1 MKQYQTIQGDMW
13 DSIAKKVYG
22 TEKAMELL
30 MQANP
35 AYLDTAVFCGGCD
48 IASAPIY
55 CTGAGKYDGATVEK
69 AIVLEMMENEKIDD
83 CQENEP

>member
-35 AYLDTAVFCGGCD
+35 TYLDTAVFGV
-48 IASAPIY
+48 
-55 CTGAGKYDGATVEK
+55 GAILHLPQFTAQE
-69 AIVLEMMENEKIDD
+69 
-83 CQENEP
+83 QENTMVPPWRR

>member
-30 MQANP
+30 MQTNP
-35 AYLDTAVFCGGCD
+35 EYLDTAVF
-48 IASAPIY
+48 
-55 CTGAGKYDGATVEK
+55 GAG
-69 AIVLEMMENEKIDD
+69 AILHLPQFTAQE
-83 CQENEP
+83 QENTMVPPWRR

>member
-35 AYLDTAVFCGGCD
+35 TYLDTA
-48 IASAPIY
+48 AQ
-55 CTGAGKYDGATVEK
+55 E
-69 AIVLEMMENEKIDD
+69 
-83 CQENEP
+83 QENTMVPPWRR

>member
-35 AYLDTAVFCGGCD
+35 EYLDMAVF
-48 IASAPIY
+48 
-55 CTGAGKYDGATVEK
+55 GAG
-69 AIVLEMMENEKIDD
+69 AILHLPQFTAQE
-83 CQENEP
+83 QENTMVPPWRRQSF

>member
-35 AYLDTAVFCGGCD
+35 TYLDTAAF
-48 IASAPIY
+48 
-55 CTGAGKYDGATVEK
+55 GAG
-69 AIVLEMMENEKIDD
+69 AILHLPQFTAQE
-83 CQENEP
+83 QENTMVPPWRR

>member
-30 MQANP
+30 MQENP
-35 AYLDTAVFCGGCD
+35 TYLDTAVF
-48 IASAPIY
+48 
-55 CTGAGKYDGATVEK
+55 GAG
-69 AIVLEMMENEKIDD
+69 AILHLPQFTAQE
-83 CQENEP
+83 QENTMVPPWRR

>member
-35 AYLDTAVFCGGCD
+35 EYLDTAVL
-48 IASAPIY
+48 
-55 CTGAGKYDGATVEK
+55 GAG
-69 AIVLEMMENEKIDD
+69 AILHLPQFTAQE
-83 CQENEP
+83 QENMMVPPWRR

>member
-35 AYLDTAVFCGGCD
+35 EYLGTAVF
-48 IASAPIY
+48 
-55 CTGAGKYDGATVEK
+55 GAGAILYLPQFAAQEK
-69 AIVLEMMENEKIDD
+69 KGTESVPPWRR
-83 CQENEP
+83 QSV

>member
-35 AYLDTAVFCGGCD
+35 EYLDTAVFEAGA
-48 IASAPIY
+48 ILHLPQFTAKEQESTMAPPWRR
-55 CTGAGKYDGATVEK
+55 
-69 AIVLEMMENEKIDD
+69 
-83 CQENEP
+83 QSF

>member
-35 AYLDTAVFCGGCD
+35 EYLDTAVF
-48 IASAPIY
+48 
-55 CTGAGKYDGATVEK
+55 GAD
-69 AIVLEMMENEKIDD
+69 AILHLPQFTAKE
-83 CQENEP
+83 QENTMVPPWRRQSF

>member
-35 AYLDTAVFCGGCD
+35 AYLDTAVFGAG
-48 IASAPIY
+48 A
-55 CTGAGKYDGATVEK
+55 TGARKYDDAT
-69 AIVLEMMENEKIDD
+69 LEEMRT
-83 CQENEP
+83 

>member
-1 MKQYQTIQGDMW
+1 MW

-35 AYLDTAVFCGGCD
+35 TYLYTEVF
-48 IASAPIY
+48 
-55 CTGAGKYDGATVEK
+55 GAG
-69 AIVLEMMENEKIDD
+69 AILHLPQFTAQE
-83 CQENEP
+83 QENTMVPPWRR